1 MAYMI
6 GIGEAANP
14 ILTIIPIVLMGF
26 SGYAIGIII
35 SKVRKVTPIFSR
47 DLIYGNVVV
56 NFLFLSGF
64 IIFGVLTS
72 AANGY
77 FAVFTYILVG
87 LSIIGA
93 YFLLKKFI
101 MNVTN
106 KLAGVFLGDK
116 SRNVSMM
123 DVKSLLVSDSTT
135 IFILFGISLFVTLLV
150 YQATIIYYHPIYS
163 EYDSIYRFLP
173 ISKSILLGNGLN
185 HDFYLG
191 SDVIMRH
198 PPFIQALNAWLIHSF
213 EFSSV
218 RMYPFYYVLFAAILV
233 YSLTRNVL
241 TKTKTSNS
249 ESSFFGLIAGSAF
262 LITPALLVVS
272 SRFSLQQDLGFI
284 FMLTASFYFLSD
296 IVRHDKPAK
305 TSLIMLSASLA
316 LMALTREIGLVIAVG
331 IFFLVPAIK
340 YTESNLKL
348 RGLFTVLSFLLLYVL
363 ILKDLF
369 EVGFIYGTTIRLTV
383 LLLSNLA
390 VFYILAQLKN
400 QNKFSSL
407 ITPVSNFKYI
417 VPLVIP
423 IIFIVSNLIIFGGP
437 FPIFTFSGK
446 FNEFLSTYREI
457 FDISNPLYLDLTQ
470 TLQSLPR
477 IDILFISV
485 AMGSFFIFIKLVG
498 FGRLIRHLKN
508 NYEYSLVLIL
518 LIFLLVTWSFLLQ
531 SGFEFSD
538 IRHVLYFVPLFSVIL
553 VMGMKIGKES
563 PYNKVYCYGLIVFA
577 TFYFL
582 HFNLFIWNYQ
592 NNFGGFWVEPNK
604 GSLITWVDVII
615 GAVIMG
621 VLILLEIGGQ
631 KIFSFS
637 RSYTLRRY
645 IIYAFVVL
653 LCIQVAILFNS
664 GIMSASPQKM
674 DRSPPSKWETNVIE
688 VIDYLKSAENGNV
701 LAARAPAIPFFTNRT
716 SLDLFNPQTLAYN
729 ISSLL
734 FIENSSIFKEKIA
747 DMGIRYIVLP
757 NQNNSLYY
765 LVQNLMAGSKLV
777 DIINTDGDFDKIRLE
792 NFDIYKYNVASH
804 KINLLDDERIW
815 KPRKDVTLSEHD
827 GNLNISVISNQTH
840 KVKKDALLKTRLNL
854 PEGPLLLS
862 LTYASNSSLGTGTF
876 KVGIA
881 DRKEN
886 KILFSSLLN
895 NTSGNLT
902 NQTFILPKN
911 IGGAKPLEFRLYIFT
926 DGPGKYFLNFK
937 RIHIAYS

>member
-1 MAYMI
+1 MAYII

-14 ILTIIPIVLMGF
+14 LLTIIPIVLMGF

-35 SKVRKVTPIFSR
+35 SKMRKVTPMFSR
-47 DLIYGNVVV
+47 DLIYGNLVV

-64 IIFGVLTS
+64 IVFGVLTS

-77 FAVFTYILVG
+77 FTVSTYILVG
-87 LSIIGA
+87 LSVLGV
-93 YFLLKKFI
+93 YFLLKLI
-101 MNVTN
+101 ITI
-106 KLAGVFLGDK
+106 LK
-116 SRNVSMM
+116 SGGADGESANIKIRRI
-123 DVKSLLVSDSTT
+123 KSLFFVSDNQTT
-135 IFILFGISLFVTLLV
+135 IFILFGIALFVTLLV

-191 SDVIMRH
+191 SDINMRF

-213 EFSSV
+213 EYSSI
-218 RMYPFYYVLFAAILV
+218 RMFPFYYVLFAAILV
-233 YSLTRNVL
+233 YSLTRNL
-241 TKTKTSNS
+241 LIKTSSNS
-249 ESSFFGLIAGSAF
+249 ESSFFGLIASSAF

-305 TSLIMLSASLA
+305 TTLLMLSASLA
-316 LMALTREIGLVIAVG
+316 LMALTREIGLVIAAA

-348 RGLFTVLSFLLLYVL
+348 RALFTVLSFLLPWTLS
-363 ILKDLF
+363 LKDLF
-369 EVGFIYGTTIRLTV
+369 EVGFINGTIIRLTA

-423 IIFIVSNLIIFGGP
+423 IIFIVTNMIIFSGP

-446 FNEFLSTYREI
+446 FNEFLPTYREI
-457 FDISNPLYLDLTQ
+457 FDITNPLYLDLTQ
-470 TLQSLPR
+470 TLQSLPK

-485 AMGSFFIFIKLVG
+485 AMGSIFIFFKLAG
-498 FGRLIRHLKN
+498 LARIIYQLKN
-508 NYEYSLVLIL
+508 NYQYSLILVL
-518 LIFLLVTWSFLLQ
+518 LIFLLVIWAFLLQ
-531 SGFEFSD
+531 SGFQTSD
-538 IRHVLYFVPLFSVIL
+538 IRYVAYFVPILSVII
-553 VMGMKIGKES
+553 VIGMKIGKES
-563 PYNKVYCYGLIVFA
+563 PYNKLFSYGLIVFA

-592 NNFGGFWVEPNK
+592 NNFGGFWVEPIK
-604 GSLITWVDVII
+604 GSLITWAD
-615 GAVIMG
+615 VIMG
-621 VLILLEIGGQ
+621 AAIMGGLILLEIGGQ
-631 KIFSFS
+631 KISSFTS
-637 RSYTLRRY
+637 SYNLRSY
-645 IIYAFVVL
+645 IIFAFLAL
-653 LCIQVAILFNS
+653 LGIQIYVLFNS
-664 GIMSASPQKM
+664 GIMLASPQKM
-674 DRSPPSKWETNVIE
+674 DQLPPSKWETNVIE

-701 LAARAPAIPFFTNRT
+701 LAVRAPAIPFFTNRT
-716 SLDLFNPQTLAYN
+716 SLDLFNPHTLAYN

-734 FIENSSIFKEKIA
+734 FIENSSLFKEKIA
-747 DMGIRYIVLP
+747 DMGIRYIILP

-765 LVQNLMAGSKLV
+765 LVQNLMADSKLV
-777 DIINTDGDFDKIRLE
+777 DDLNTDSDFDRINLE
-792 NFDIYKYNVASH
+792 NFTIYKYNSASH
-804 KINLLDDERIW
+804 KINLLDNAHIW
-815 KPRKDVTLSEHD
+815 KPRKDVVVSQQD
-827 GNLNISVISNQTH
+827 GNLNISVISNQTD
-840 KVKKDALLKTRLNL
+840 KIKNLALLKTRLDL
-854 PEGPLLLS
+854 TERPLLLS
-862 LTYASNSSLGTGTF
+862 LSYASNSSSGAGTF

-881 DRKEN
+881 DRKED
-886 KILFSSLLN
+886 KLLFSSLLN

-902 NQTFILPKN
+902 NQTLIIPRN
-911 IGGAKPLEFRLYIFT
+911 IGGDKPLEFRIYIFT
-926 DGPGKYFLNFK
+926 NGPGKYFLNFK
-937 RIHIAYS
+937 RIHMAYS

>member
-1 MAYMI
+1 MAYII

-14 ILTIIPIVLMGF
+14 LLTILPIVLMGF
-26 SGYAIGIII
+26 SGYVIGIII
-35 SKVRKVTPIFSR
+35 SKMRKVTPLFSR
-47 DLIYGNVVV
+47 DLIYGNVIV

-64 IIFGVLTS
+64 LVFGVLTS

-87 LSIIGA
+87 LSIFGI
-93 YFLLKKFI
+93 YFLLRLI
-101 MNVTN
+101 ITI
-106 KLAGVFLGDK
+106 LK
-116 SRNVSMM
+116 SGGADGESANIKIRRI
-123 DVKSLLVSDSTT
+123 KSLFFVSENQIT
-135 IFILFGISLFVTLLV
+135 IYILFGIALFVTVLV

-163 EYDSIYRFLP
+163 EYDSIYRYLP

-191 SDVIMRH
+191 SDINMRY

-213 EFSSV
+213 EYSSV

-241 TKTKTSNS
+241 IKTSSNS
-249 ESSFFGLIAGSAF
+249 ASSFFGLIASSAF

-305 TSLIMLSASLA
+305 TTLLMLSASLA

-340 YTESNLKL
+340 YTEGNLKL
-348 RGLFTVLSFLLLYVL
+348 RALFTVLSFLPPWTLS
-363 ILKDLF
+363 LKDLF
-369 EVGFIYGTTIRLTV
+369 EVGFINGTTIRLTA

-407 ITPVSNFKYI
+407 LTPVSNFKYI

-423 IIFIVSNLIIFGGP
+423 IIFIVTNMIIFSGP

-446 FNEFLSTYREI
+446 FSEFLPTYREI
-457 FDISNPLYLDLTQ
+457 FDITNPLYLDLTQ

-485 AMGSFFIFIKLVG
+485 AMGSVFIFFKLVG
-498 FGRLIRHLKN
+498 LARIIYQLKN
-508 NYEYSLVLIL
+508 NYQYSLLLVL
-518 LIFLLVTWSFLLQ
+518 LIFLLVIWAFLLQ
-531 SGFEFSD
+531 SAFRTSD
-538 IRHVLYFVPLFSVIL
+538 IRYVAYFVPILSVIL
-553 VMGMKIGKES
+553 VIGMKIGRES
-563 PYNKVYCYGLIVFA
+563 SINKVFCYGLIVFA

-592 NNFGGFWVEPNK
+592 NNFGGFWVEPIK
-604 GSLITWVDVII
+604 RSLITWAD
-615 GAVIMG
+615 VIMG
-621 VLILLEIGGQ
+621 AAFMGGLILLEIGGQ
-631 KIFSFS
+631 KISSFS
-637 RSYTLRRY
+637 RSYNLRSY
-645 IIYAFVVL
+645 IIFAFLAL
-653 LCIQVAILFNS
+653 LGIQIYVLFNS
-664 GIMSASPQKM
+664 GIMLASPQKM
-674 DRSPPSKWETNVIE
+674 DQLPPSKWETNVIE

-701 LAARAPAIPFFTNRT
+701 LAVRAPAIPFFTNRT
-716 SLDLFNPQTLAYN
+716 SLDLFNPHTLAYN

-734 FIENSSIFKEKIA
+734 FIENSSLFKEKIA
-747 DMGIRYIVLP
+747 DMGIRYIILP

-765 LVQNLMAGSKLV
+765 LVQNLMADSKLV
-777 DIINTDGDFDKIRLE
+777 DDLNTDSDFDRINLE
-792 NFDIYKYNVASH
+792 NFTIYKYNSASH
-804 KINLLDDERIW
+804 KINLLDNEHIW
-815 KPRKDVTLSEHD
+815 KPRKDVVISQQD
-827 GNLNISVISNQTH
+827 GNLKISVISNQTD
-840 KVKKDALLKTRLNL
+840 KIKKLALLRTRLDL
-854 PEGPLLLS
+854 TERPLLLS
-862 LTYASNSSLGTGTF
+862 LSYASNSSSGAGTF

-881 DRKEN
+881 DRKED
-886 KILFSSLLN
+886 KLLFSSLLN

-902 NQTFILPKN
+902 NQTFIVPKN
-911 IGGAKPLEFRLYIFT
+911 IGGDKPLEFRIYIFT

-937 RIHIAYS
+937 RIHMENS

>member
-1 MAYMI
+1 MAYII

-14 ILTIIPIVLMGF
+14 LLTIIPIVLMGF

-35 SKVRKVTPIFSR
+35 SKMRKVTPMFSR

-64 IIFGVLTS
+64 IIFGVLIST
-72 AANGY
+72 ANGY

-106 KLAGVFLGDK
+106 RLACVFLGDK
-116 SRNVSMM
+116 SRNVSVMEI
-123 DVKSLLVSDSTT
+123 KSLLVSDSKT
-135 IFILFGISLFVTLLV
+135 IFILFGIALFVTVLV

-213 EFSSV
+213 YYSSL
-218 RMYPFYYVLFAAILV
+218 RLYPFYYVFFAAILV

-241 TKTKTSNS
+241 TKTSNS
-249 ESSFFGLIAGSAF
+249 ESSFFGLIASSAF

-305 TSLIMLSASLA
+305 TSLLMLSASLA

-340 YTESNLKL
+340 YTEGNVKL
-348 RGLFTVLSFLLLYVL
+348 RGLFTVLSFLVLYVL

-369 EVGFIYGTTIRLTV
+369 EVGFIYGTTIRLTA

-423 IIFIVSNLIIFGGP
+423 IIFIVTNMLIFGGP

-446 FNEFLSTYREI
+446 FSEFLPTYREI
-457 FDISNPLYLDLTQ
+457 FDITNPLYLDLIQ

-485 AMGSFFIFIKLVG
+485 AMGSVFIFVKLVG
-498 FGRLIRHLKN
+498 LARIIYQLKN
-508 NYEYSLVLIL
+508 NYQYSLLLVL
-518 LIFLLVTWSFLLQ
+518 LIFLLVIWAFLLQ
-531 SGFEFSD
+531 SGFQTSD
-538 IRHVLYFVPLFSVIL
+538 IRYVTYFVPILSVIL
-553 VMGMKIGKES
+553 VIGMKIGRES
-563 PYNKVYCYGLIVFA
+563 PYNKVFCYGLIVFA

-582 HFNLFIWNYQ
+582 HFNLFIWNYH
-592 NNFGGFWVEPNK
+592 NNFGGFWVEPIK
-604 GSLITWVDVII
+604 GSLITWGDVII
-615 GAVIMG
+615 GAAIMG
-621 VLILLEIGGQ
+621 GLILLEIGGQ
-631 KIFSFS
+631 KISSFT
-637 RSYTLRRY
+637 RSYNLRSY
-645 IIYAFVVL
+645 IIYAFLAL
-653 LCIQVAILFNS
+653 LGIQIYVLFNS
-664 GIMSASPQKM
+664 GIMLASPQKM
-674 DRSPPSKWETNVIE
+674 DQLPPSKWETNVID

-701 LAARAPAIPFFTNRT
+701 LAVRAPAIPFFTNRT
-716 SLDLFNPQTLAYN
+716 SFDLFNPHTLAYN

-734 FIENSSIFKEKIA
+734 FIENSSLLKEKIA
-747 DMGIRYIVLP
+747 DMGIRYIILP

-777 DIINTDGDFDKIRLE
+777 DFINADGDFDRIRLE
-792 NFDIYKYNVASH
+792 NFTIYKYNSASR
-804 KINLLDDERIW
+804 KINLLDNEHIW
-815 KPRKDVTLSEHD
+815 KPRKGVVISQQD
-827 GNLNISVISNQTH
+827 GNLNISVISNQTD
-840 KVKKDALLKTRLNL
+840 KIKKLALLKTRLNL
-854 PEGPLLLS
+854 TERPLLLS

-881 DRKEN
+881 DRREDKL
-886 KILFSSLLN
+886 IFSSLLN

-902 NQTFILPKN
+902 NQTFIVPKN
-911 IGGAKPLEFRLYIFT
+911 IVGDKPLEFRIYIFT

-937 RIHIAYS
+937 RIHMAYS

>member
-1 MAYMI
+1 MAYII

-14 ILTIIPIVLMGF
+14 LLTILPIVLMGF
-26 SGYAIGIII
+26 SGYVIGIII
-35 SKVRKVTPIFSR
+35 SKMRKVTPLFSR
-47 DLIYGNVVV
+47 DLIYGNVIV

-64 IIFGVLTS
+64 LVFGVLTS

-87 LSIIGA
+87 LSIFGI
-93 YFLLKKFI
+93 YFLLRLI
-101 MNVTN
+101 ITI
-106 KLAGVFLGDK
+106 LK
-116 SRNVSMM
+116 SGGADGESANIKIRRI
-123 DVKSLLVSDSTT
+123 KSLFFVSENQTT
-135 IFILFGISLFVTLLV
+135 IYILFGIALFVTVLV

-163 EYDSIYRFLP
+163 EYDSIYRYLP

-191 SDVIMRH
+191 SDINMRY

-213 EFSSV
+213 EYSSV

-241 TKTKTSNS
+241 IKTSSNS
-249 ESSFFGLIAGSAF
+249 ASSFFGLIASSAF

-305 TSLIMLSASLA
+305 TTLLMLSASLA

-340 YTESNLKL
+340 YTEGNLKL
-348 RGLFTVLSFLLLYVL
+348 RALFTVLSFLLPWTLS
-363 ILKDLF
+363 LKDLF
-369 EVGFIYGTTIRLTV
+369 EVGFINGTTIRLTA

-407 ITPVSNFKYI
+407 LTPVSNFKYI

-423 IIFIVSNLIIFGGP
+423 IIFIVTNMIIFSGP

-446 FNEFLSTYREI
+446 FSEFLPTYREI
-457 FDISNPLYLDLTQ
+457 FDITNPLYLDLTQ

-485 AMGSFFIFIKLVG
+485 AMGSVFIFFKLVG
-498 FGRLIRHLKN
+498 LARIIYQLKN
-508 NYEYSLVLIL
+508 NYQYSLLLVL
-518 LIFLLVTWSFLLQ
+518 LIFLLVIWAFLLQ
-531 SGFEFSD
+531 SGFRTSD
-538 IRHVLYFVPLFSVIL
+538 IRYVAYFVPILSVIL
-553 VMGMKIGKES
+553 VIGMKIGRES
-563 PYNKVYCYGLIVFA
+563 SINKVFCYGLIVFA

-592 NNFGGFWVEPNK
+592 NNFGGFWVEPIK
-604 GSLITWVDVII
+604 GSLITWAD
-615 GAVIMG
+615 VIMG
-621 VLILLEIGGQ
+621 AAFMGGLILLEIGGQ
-631 KIFSFS
+631 KISSFS
-637 RSYTLRRY
+637 RSYNLRSY
-645 IIYAFVVL
+645 IIFAFLAL
-653 LCIQVAILFNS
+653 LGIQIYVLFNS
-664 GIMSASPQKM
+664 GIMLASPQKM
-674 DRSPPSKWETNVIE
+674 DQLPPSKWETNVIE

-701 LAARAPAIPFFTNRT
+701 LAVRAPAIPFFTNRT
-716 SLDLFNPQTLAYN
+716 SLDLFNPHTLAYN

-734 FIENSSIFKEKIA
+734 FIENSSLFKEKIA
-747 DMGIRYIVLP
+747 DMGIRYIILP

-765 LVQNLMAGSKLV
+765 LVQNLMADSKLV
-777 DIINTDGDFDKIRLE
+777 DDLNTDSNFDRINLE
-792 NFDIYKYNVASH
+792 NFTIYKYNSASH
-804 KINLLDDERIW
+804 KINLLDNEHIW
-815 KPRKDVTLSEHD
+815 KPRKDVVVSQQD
-827 GNLNISVISNQTH
+827 GNLKISVISNQTD
-840 KVKKDALLKTRLNL
+840 KIKNLALLRTRLDL
-854 PEGPLLLS
+854 TERPLLLS
-862 LTYASNSSLGTGTF
+862 LSYASNSSSGAGTF

-881 DRKEN
+881 DRKED
-886 KILFSSLLN
+886 KLLFSNLLN

-902 NQTFILPKN
+902 NQTFIVPKN
-911 IGGAKPLEFRLYIFT
+911 IGGDKPLEFRIYIFT

-937 RIHIAYS
+937 RIHMENS

>member
-1 MAYMI
+1 MAYII
-6 GIGEAANP
+6 GIGEAVNP
-14 ILTIIPIVLMGF
+14 LLTIIPIVLMGF
-26 SGYAIGIII
+26 SGYAIGIIL
-35 SKVRKVTPIFSR
+35 SKMRKVTPIFFR

-87 LSIIGA
+87 LSIVSA

-106 KLAGVFLGDK
+106 RHVGVFLGDK
-116 SRNVSMM
+116 SRNVSVM
-123 DVKSLLVSDSTT
+123 DVKSLFVSDSKT
-135 IFILFGISLFVTLLV
+135 IFILFGIALFVTVLV
-150 YQATIIYYHPIYS
+150 YQAIIIYYHPIYS

-213 EFSSV
+213 DYSSL
-218 RMYPFYYVLFAAILV
+218 RLYPFYYVFFAAILV

-241 TKTKTSNS
+241 TKSSNS
-249 ESSFFGLIAGSAF
+249 ESSFFGLIASSAF

-305 TSLIMLSASLA
+305 TSLLMLSASLA
-316 LMALTREIGLVIAVG
+316 LMALTREIGLVIALG
-331 IFFLVPAIK
+331 IFFMVPAIK
-340 YTESNLKL
+340 YTEGNLKL

-369 EVGFIYGTTIRLTV
+369 EVGFIYGTTIRLTA

-407 ITPVSNFKYI
+407 IKPVSNFKYI

-423 IIFIVSNLIIFGGP
+423 IIFIVTNVLIFGGP

-446 FNEFLSTYREI
+446 FSEFLPTYREI
-457 FDISNPLYLDLTQ
+457 FDITNPLYLDLTQ

-485 AMGSFFIFIKLVG
+485 AMGSVFIFV
-498 FGRLIRHLKN
+498 RLAGLATIIYQLKN
-508 NYEYSLVLIL
+508 NYQYSLLLVL
-518 LIFLLVTWSFLLQ
+518 LIFLLVVWAFLLQ
-531 SGFEFSD
+531 SGFQTSD
-538 IRHVLYFVPLFSVIL
+538 IRYVAYFVPILPVIL
-553 VMGMKIGKES
+553 VIGMKMGRES
-563 PYNKVYCYGLIVFA
+563 PYNKLYCYGLIVFA

-592 NNFGGFWVEPNK
+592 NYFGGFWVEPNK
-604 GSLITWVDVII
+604 GSLITWDDVII
-615 GAVIMG
+615 GAAIIG
-621 VLILLEIGGQ
+621 GLILLEIGGQ
-631 KIFSFS
+631 KISSFT
-637 RSYTLRRY
+637 RSYNLRRF

-664 GIMSASPQKM
+664 GIMLGSQKM
-674 DRSPPSKWETNVIE
+674 DQLPPSKWETNAIE

-701 LAARAPAIPFFTNRT
+701 LAVRAPAIPFFTNRT
-716 SLDLFNPQTLAYN
+716 SLDLFNPQALAYN

-757 NQNNSLYY
+757 NPQNALYY
-765 LVQNLMAGSKLV
+765 LVQNLMARSKLV
-777 DIINTDGDFDKIRLE
+777 DFINADGDFDKIKLE
-792 NFDIYKYNVASH
+792 DFTIYKYNSASR
-804 KINLLDDERIW
+804 KINLLDNEHNW
-815 KPRKDVTLSEHD
+815 KPRKGVMVSEHD
-827 GNLNISVISNQTH
+827 GNLNISVISNQTD
-840 KVKKDALLKTRLNL
+840 KVKKVALLKTRLNL
-854 PEGPLLLS
+854 TERPLLLS
-862 LTYASNSSLGTGTF
+862 LTYASKSSLGTGTF
-876 KVGIA
+876 KIGIA
-881 DRKEN
+881 DRN
-886 KILFSSLLN
+886 QDKILFSSSLN

-926 DGPGKYFLNFK
+926 DGPGKYLLNFK
-937 RIHIAYS
+937 RIHITYS

>member
-1 MAYMI
+1 MAYII

-14 ILTIIPIVLMGF
+14 LLTIIPIVLMGF

-35 SKVRKVTPIFSR
+35 SKMRKVTPMFSR

-64 IIFGVLTS
+64 IIFGVLIST
-72 AANGY
+72 ANGY

-106 KLAGVFLGDK
+106 RLAGVFLGDK
-116 SRNVSMM
+116 SRNVSVMEI
-123 DVKSLLVSDSTT
+123 KSLLVSDSKT
-135 IFILFGISLFVTLLV
+135 IFILFGIALFVTVLV

-213 EFSSV
+213 YYSSL
-218 RMYPFYYVLFAAILV
+218 RLYPFYYVFFAAILV

-241 TKTKTSNS
+241 TKTSNS
-249 ESSFFGLIAGSAF
+249 ESSFFGLIASSAF

-305 TSLIMLSASLA
+305 TSLLMLSASLA

-340 YTESNLKL
+340 YTEGNVKL
-348 RGLFTVLSFLLLYVL
+348 RGLFTVLSFLVLYVL

-369 EVGFIYGTTIRLTV
+369 EVGFIYGTTIRLTA

-423 IIFIVSNLIIFGGP
+423 IIFIVTNMLIFGGP

-446 FNEFLSTYREI
+446 FSEFLPTYREI
-457 FDISNPLYLDLTQ
+457 FDITNPLYLDLIQ

-485 AMGSFFIFIKLVG
+485 AMGSVFIFVKLVG
-498 FGRLIRHLKN
+498 LARIIYQLKN
-508 NYEYSLVLIL
+508 NYQYSLLLVL
-518 LIFLLVTWSFLLQ
+518 LIFLLVIWAFLLQ
-531 SGFEFSD
+531 SGFQTSD
-538 IRHVLYFVPLFSVIL
+538 IRYVTYFVPILSVIL
-553 VMGMKIGKES
+553 VIGMKIGRES
-563 PYNKVYCYGLIVFA
+563 PYNKVFCYGLIVFA

-582 HFNLFIWNYQ
+582 HFNLFIWNYH
-592 NNFGGFWVEPNK
+592 NNFGGFWVEPIK
-604 GSLITWVDVII
+604 GSLITWGDVII
-615 GAVIMG
+615 GAAIMG
-621 VLILLEIGGQ
+621 GLILLEIGGQ
-631 KIFSFS
+631 KISSFT
-637 RSYTLRRY
+637 RSYNLRSY
-645 IIYAFVVL
+645 IIYAFLAL
-653 LCIQVAILFNS
+653 LGIQIYVLFNS
-664 GIMSASPQKM
+664 GIMLASPQKM
-674 DRSPPSKWETNVIE
+674 DQLPPSKWETNVID

-701 LAARAPAIPFFTNRT
+701 LAVRAPAIPFFTNRT
-716 SLDLFNPQTLAYN
+716 SFDLFNPHTLAYN

-734 FIENSSIFKEKIA
+734 FIQNSSLLKEKIA
-747 DMGIRYIVLP
+747 DMGIRYIILP

-777 DIINTDGDFDKIRLE
+777 DFINADGDFDRIRLE
-792 NFDIYKYNVASH
+792 NFTIYKYNSASR
-804 KINLLDDERIW
+804 KINLLDNEHIW
-815 KPRKDVTLSEHD
+815 KPRKGVVISQQD
-827 GNLNISVISNQTH
+827 GNLNISVISNQTD
-840 KVKKDALLKTRLNL
+840 KIKKLALLKTRLNL
-854 PEGPLLLS
+854 TERPLLLS

-881 DRKEN
+881 DRREDKL
-886 KILFSSLLN
+886 IFSSLLN

-902 NQTFILPKN
+902 NQTFIVPKN
-911 IGGAKPLEFRLYIFT
+911 IVGDKPLEFRIYIFT

-937 RIHIAYS
+937 RIHMAYS